1 VIGSKIIRGP
11 HPVDTLEIMSLPELL
26 LITFIAAVI
35 TDLATGLGV
44 IPFFFVKD
52 VSEQWN
58 GIMMGVAAGM
68 MTSASLVLLVG
79 EALKELAVTY
89 QGGGFM
95 AGAWEVVL
103 GMGMGVVF
111 FLVVS
116 NWIAKHENFDIAG
129 LRETGGLSAVLIVA
143 AMTIHSF
150 PEGVAV
156 GVSYGTSLRMEDSRA
171 FGDVSQAQLE
181 ELAMGIEIDGVRYGK
196 IDANLERRTGR
207 NQWVELTLTEGK
219 NREVR
224 RVLEHFGLQVSRLI
238 RTRYGEFTLAG
249 LDMGAIEVVPRD
261 ELFKFRR
268 RLS

>member
-1 VIGSKIIRGP
+1 
-11 HPVDTLEIMSLPELL
+11 MSLPELL

-171 FGDVSQAQLE
+171 FGDV
-181 ELAMGIEIDGVRYGK
+181 I
-196 IDANLERRTGR
+196 
-207 NQWVELTLTEGK
+207 
-219 NREVR
+219 
-224 RVLEHFGLQVSRLI
+224 
-238 RTRYGEFTLAG
+238 TLAIALHNIPEGTAIAVALRAKGVSPWRCVGWAIFSSLPQPLAAVPAAGAVWLFEPLLPAGMGFAAGAMMYLVITDLLPEALKNAGQTRAAIAFFVG
-249 LDMGAIEVVPRD
+249 LGLMIVLGQIVGIG
-261 ELFKFRR
+261 
-268 RLS
+268 